1 MRRRFTSCARR
12 SSVRKLTS
20 QFPRYILL
28 AKAGT
33 HGRFSFGA
41 LRHAVRSTVLGVMQ
55 KLSSIWP
62 ETDTLIVN
70 EDQVRRRH
78 RTVADP
84 AQVLR
89 VGVAARV

>member
-1 MRRRFTSCARR
+1 
-12 SSVRKLTS
+12 
-20 QFPRYILL
+20 
-28 AKAGT
+28 
-33 HGRFSFGA
+33 
-41 LRHAVRSTVLGVMQ
+41 MQ